1 MIIYLDSRLQ
11 VSFSRD
17 VVEEAGE
24 GASGV
29 VAHVLELGHK
39 LVAQL
44 LINHGHL
51 RDDLGFSKQCG
62 FKRKGEKQKG

>member
-1 MIIYLDSRLQ
+1 MQ

-51 RDDLGFSKQCG
+51 RDDLGFPNSVVLKERVRNRRDE
-62 FKRKGEKQKG
+62 KRRGER

>member
-1 MIIYLDSRLQ
+1 MVL
-11 VSFSRD
+11 RD
-17 VVEEAGE
+17 IVEEAGKRS
-24 GASGV
+24 SGV

-51 RDDLGFSKQCG
+51 RDNWVFSKTVW
-62 FKRKGEKQKG
+62 F

>member
-1 MIIYLDSRLQ
+1 MQI
-11 VSFSRD
+11 SFSRD

-51 RDDLGFSKQCG
+51 RDNWVFSKTVW
-62 FKRKGEKQKG
+62 F

>member
-1 MIIYLDSRLQ
+1 MVLQSDCRLQ

-51 RDDLGFSKQCG
+51 RDDLGFSKTVW
-62 FKRKGEKQKG
+62 F

>member
-51 RDDLGFSKQCG
+51 RDNWVFSKTVW
-62 FKRKGEKQKG
+62 F